1 MNTTNFY
8 GRSSSNSENAA
19 ICIRRFP
26 SPDVSEESDLSDSES
41 ESEFSRTTVES
52 ETEEELIL
60 SEDESWVIHAWD
72 SEISSAYSILC
83 IHTDTH
89 THTHTHTYMYINLY
103 IYTYI

>member
-8 GRSSSNSENAA
+8 GRSSSNSRNAA
-19 ICIRRFP
+19 IRIRHFP
-26 SPDVSEESDLSDSES
+26 SPDVSEESDLSHSES
-41 ESEFSRTTVES
+41 ESEFSRTTIES
-52 ETEEELIL
+52 ESEEELIL

-89 THTHTHTYMYINLY
+89 TH
-103 IYTYI
+103 IYNI